1 MGTIG
6 ECSFYFWIIGYW
18 HTSRVYMGCIHI
30 LVCVCAYVHICL
42 HTVVKGTY
50 AYTVR
55 NKSVYVASCLDNYFS
70 WCSL

>member
-1 MGTIG
+1 MNALCTSGSLAAGT
-6 ECSFYFWIIGYW
+6 
-18 HTSRVYMGCIHI
+18 
-30 LVCVCAYVHICL
+30 LVEFTCAAYTYLCVCAYVHICL

-55 NKSVYVASCLDNYFS
+55 NKSVYVASCLDNFFS